1 MMMRRRTT
9 RKAPFLPRVF
19 DDGVKEVKTDENLE
33 DDERVTESDADC
45 LVHRNRRQML
55 LASSTAAFAA
65 RASRINTNNIAAFA
79 GSSEWASLNDGSA
92 PGLASPPPS
101 NSDPIIKK
109 TERLGLKYE
118 LLASGSGDEE
128 VERNDVV
135 DVDYVMRRANG
146 YFIYSNADCGIG
158 CGNGDPERWAIAD
171 GFVDTV
177 PEMVVGMKKG
187 EVRKFLVKPE
197 FGYASAPKILKPQPP
212 EFGQRRQIEAH
223 CTEPLLF
230 EVRVVK
236 IRKAR

>member
-1 MMMRRRTT
+1 MCASTRRRINVVTAERNDDDDATT
-9 RKAPFLPRVF
+9 KRIGYAETSSSNEHSSPETMMSSP
-19 DDGVKEVKTDENLE
+19 T
-33 DDERVTESDADC
+33 
-45 LVHRNRRQML
+45 RRRMIL
-55 LASSTAAFAA
+55 LASTTAAG
-65 RASRINTNNIAAFA
+65 RMAFA
-79 GSSEWASLNDGSA
+79 NGSSFGAKSSEWATLNDGIA

-101 NSDPIIKK
+101 KGADPIVRK

-118 LLASGSGDEE
+118 VLASGSGNDC
-128 VERNDVV
+128 VEMHDVV

-158 CGNGDPERWAIAD
+158 CGDGDPERWAIAD
-171 GFVDTV
+171 GFIETI
-177 PEMVVGMKKG
+177 PEMLVGAKKG

-197 FGYASAPKILKPQPP
+197 FGYTTKNLKPQPP

-236 IRKAR
+236 IRKQRKGDN

>member
-1 MMMRRRTT
+1 MCASTRRRINVVTAERNDDDDATT
-9 RKAPFLPRVF
+9 KRIGYAETSSSNEHSSPETMMSSP
-19 DDGVKEVKTDENLE
+19 T
-33 DDERVTESDADC
+33 
-45 LVHRNRRQML
+45 RRRMIL
-55 LASSTAAFAA
+55 LASTTAVERVVFA
-65 RASRINTNNIAAFA
+65 N
-79 GSSEWASLNDGSA
+79 GSSFWASSASATLNDGSA

-101 NSDPIIKK
+101 KGADPIVRK

-118 LLASGSGDEE
+118 VLASGSGNDC
-128 VERNDVV
+128 VEMHDVV

-158 CGNGDPERWAIAD
+158 CGDGDPERWAIAD
-171 GFVDTV
+171 GFIETI
-177 PEMVVGMKKG
+177 PEMLVGAKKG

-197 FGYASAPKILKPQPP
+197 FGYTTKNLKPQPP

-236 IRKAR
+236 IRKQRKGDN